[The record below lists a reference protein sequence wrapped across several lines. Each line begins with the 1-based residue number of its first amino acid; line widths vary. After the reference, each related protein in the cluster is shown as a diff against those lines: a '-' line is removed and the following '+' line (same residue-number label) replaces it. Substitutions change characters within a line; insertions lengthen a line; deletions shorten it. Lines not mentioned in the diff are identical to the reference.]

1 MTIEISSNLSEE
13 DAALL
18 CSNDHSEKSSL
29 VETLFKSL
37 DSEDMDSLLGGYC
50 TSETRETF
58 SGLESVESVDW
69 STPTSGSIRVIF
81 SGHAFH
87 GCRDMHGNYE
97 YDRSLSFE
105 VNLKEQT
112 IQFVSKPPELHERD
126 TVDEF

>member
-1 MTIEISSNLSEE
+1 MTIEISSTLTEK

-18 CSNDHSEKSSL
+18 GSDDNPEKSSL
-29 VETLFKSL
+29 VEKLFKSL

-58 SGLESVESVDW
+58 SGLEWVESVEW
-69 STPTSGSIRVIF
+69 NTPTSGSIRVIF

-97 YDRSLSFE
+97 YDQSLSFE
-105 VNLKEQT
+105 VDLKEQT
-112 IQFVSKPPELHERD
+112 IQFVSKPPELQERD